1 MAAILSWPQCVNPHQ
16 WLSTRLCYVME
27 IHTKPSVS
35 ISYYFSTFLSWLH
48 CVYRS
53 DPQVILSIEK
63 CIMRGKPVLLENCTN
78 NIDTM
83 VMPLIQHCNAADP
96 RDEEG
101 EFMCWIGL
109 NNIIIL
115 FVYINLQFI
124 LFLGINT
131 LRPRQNGWLFQMPF
145 FEWKCIDFK

>member
-1 MAAILSWPQCVNPHQ
+1 
-16 WLSTRLCYVME
+16 ME

-35 ISYYFSTFLSWLH
+35 ISRYFSTFLSWLH

-101 EFMCWIGL
+101 ELTLYVL
-109 NNIIIL
+109 N
-115 FVYINLQFI
+115 
-124 LFLGINT
+124 
-131 LRPRQNGWLFQMPF
+131 W
-145 FEWKCIDFK
+145 FE